1 MHEEDK
7 VWILQSP
14 KFPRISHSTRRVTQC
29 RYFSLLHSYMTP
41 APEANLWIA
50 IFLQRRN
57 ATFIS
62 SYQSSSGKTSS
73 GYSSIF
79 TRRQA
84 EDILALH
91 TVATKMKIK
100 RALAIQQEDREF
112 WVPRQ
117 LYSKFRSHNS
127 SKKIVFDS

>member
-50 IFLQRRN
+50 IFFTGAQRY
-57 ATFIS
+57 IYKLVS
-62 SYQSSSGKTSS
+62 VIQW
-73 GYSSIF
+73 
-79 TRRQA
+79 
-84 EDILALH
+84 ED
-91 TVATKMKIK
+91 
-100 RALAIQQEDREF
+100 
-112 WVPRQ
+112 
-117 LYSKFRSHNS
+117 
-127 SKKIVFDS
+127 